1 MDLGYDSARIAVLS
15 TNPAQAGYDRART
28 EQFYR
33 DVRARVLQVPGV
45 SAASWSTNLPLWASV
60 YRRITIDTR
69 DPGGVADAVLVL
81 VSTVDVDY
89 FRTLGVPV
97 KSGREFD
104 ATDRPE
110 SIPAA
115 IVNETMAAKYWPDE
129 NVIGKRVRFDG
140 DGTARQIVG
149 VVKTIKY
156 QSIGE
161 PPQPAMYVPLG
172 QNDADA
178 MVLYVRAS
186 DNPGPALRSVQ
197 REIRGLAVD
206 VPLEN
211 PATVAE
217 VIDQS
222 LWMMKLATGLLAVF
236 GALALGLACVGLY
249 GILAHA
255 VGQRQREIG
264 LRMALGADRP
274 TVLRLVLR
282 EAAALV
288 GIGVALGL
296 GLSLAAG
303 RAVSSLLFGVSPID
317 APAFVGAAAALT
329 LVALGASYL
338 PARYASRLDPSV
350 ALRQ

>member
-1 MDLGYDSARIAVLS
+1 
-15 TNPAQAGYDRART
+15 
-28 EQFYR
+28 
-33 DVRARVLQVPGV
+33 
-45 SAASWSTNLPLWASV
+45 
-60 YRRITIDTR
+60 
-69 DPGGVADAVLVL
+69 
-81 VSTVDVDY
+81 
-89 FRTLGVPV
+89 
-97 KSGREFD
+97 
-104 ATDRPE
+104 
-110 SIPAA
+110 
-115 IVNETMAAKYWPDE
+115 
-129 NVIGKRVRFDG
+129 
-140 DGTARQIVG
+140 
-149 VVKTIKY
+149 
-156 QSIGE
+156 
-161 PPQPAMYVPLG
+161 
-172 QNDADA
+172 
-178 MVLYVRAS
+178 
-186 DNPGPALRSVQ
+186 
-197 REIRGLAVD
+197 VD

-338 PARYASRLDPSV
+338 PARSASRLDPSV